1 MKVYLGIDIGTSG
14 VKALALTP
22 GGTIVARGMAEQTFQ
37 IPHPGWAEQDPDVWV
52 DSVCRAVQQIT
63 AQLGSDMTIACV
75 GFSGQMLG
83 CIPLDES
90 KRVLAPCMMWLD
102 SRSEEENR
110 ALIEMYGLDFWWD
123 QTGNMPLSSY
133 WVSKLMWLKNH
144 RPEILDKTRYL
155 LFPKDYVRLFLTGEV
170 ATEVADASATC
181 LFDTV
186 KRCWNSEIF
195 TMLGLDQK
203 MIPEKLLESGDIA
216 GTITEEAAR
225 KTGIPVG
232 TPVIA
237 GAGDQAMGGIG
248 NGVVEDGMI
257 SVTIGTS
264 GVVFTST
271 DKPLV
276 DKQERAGLCYCHAVR
291 DKWCFFGC
299 TNAAGGSFQWL
310 RNTLGR
316 MEMEQAKVQDVD
328 PYVLMTACAQ
338 QAEIGSRG
346 LYFLPYLNGE
356 RTPHT
361 DDNARG
367 VFFGLSLAHG
377 WNEIVRSVMEGI
389 TFSLRDSLEIL
400 REHGVRPKKI
410 FASGGG
416 AKSDAWLQMQADIFN
431 TTIVRNNIDEG
442 PACGAAIA
450 AMVACGEYENESEA
464 CAHILKPALQ
474 VEPIAENVARYDEI
488 YNFYRSL
495 YPDMK
500 DAFARHGKLHNR

>member
-14 VKALALTP
+14 VKALALDTE
-22 GGTIVARGMAEQTFQ
+22 GNIVARGMAEQVFQ
-37 IPHPGWAEQDPDVWV
+37 IPHPGWAEQDPEVWV
-52 DSVCRAVQQIT
+52 DSVCRAVKQIT
-63 AQLGSDMTIACV
+63 AQLSGDMTVACV

-83 CIPLDES
+83 CIPMDEN
-90 KRVLAPCMMWLD
+90 KKPLMPCMMWLD
-102 SRSEEENR
+102 SRSDEENR
-110 ALIEMYGLDFWWD
+110 MLIDTYGLNFWWD
-123 QTGNMPLSSY
+123 KTGNMPLSSY
-133 WVSKLMWLKNH
+133 WVSKLMWMKKN

-155 LFPKDYVRLFLTGEV
+155 LFPKDYVRLYLTGEV

-181 LFDTV
+181 LFDTA
-186 KRCWNSEIF
+186 KRQWNDEIF
-195 TMLGLDQK
+195 SLLGLDRR
-203 MIPEKLLESGDIA
+203 MVPDTLLESGDIA
-216 GTITEEAAR
+216 GYITEAAA
-225 KTGIPVG
+225 KATGLPVG
-232 TPVIA
+232 TPVTA
-237 GAGDQAMGGIG
+237 GGGDQSMGGIG

-257 SVTIGTS
+257 AVTIGTS

-271 DKPLV
+271 DKPLI

-316 MEMEQAKVQDVD
+316 TEMEQAKVQGVD
-328 PYVLMTACAQ
+328 PYVLMTACADK
-338 QAEIGSRG
+338 AEIGSKG

-377 WNEIVRSVMEGI
+377 WNEMVRSVMEGI

-400 REHGVRPKKI
+400 REHGVSPKKI

-416 AKSDAWLQMQADIFN
+416 AKSDTWLQMQADVFQTI
-431 TTIVRNNIDEG
+431 IVRNNIDEG
-442 PACGAAIA
+442 PACGAAIS
-450 AMVACGEYENESEA
+450 AMVACGEYKNEAEA

-474 VEPIAENVARYDEI
+474 VEPNMKNAALYDEI
-488 YNFYRSL
+488 YDFYRSL

-500 DAFARHGKLHNR
+500 NAFYRHGKLQNR